1 MFRTYLRKFLEIR
14 INVETRNPTMKDAV
28 FGLKGHPNN
37 LRVISP
43 KDRFYFLVALSPLG
57 IWNKSCNL
65 QTIKTYQL
73 KFLGLV
79 VRFVS
84 SSKSKNLSTFFCGC
98 FFYLIILTIIIWGL
112 KLRPC
117 CLILSRS
124 SSSIALTWSRM
135 YTT

>member
-1 MFRTYLRKFLEIR
+1 
-14 INVETRNPTMKDAV
+14 MKDAV
-28 FGLKGHPNN
+28 FSLKGHPNN

-98 FFYLIILTIIIWGL
+98 FFLSNNTYNNNLRLEIEALLLNSEQKFFFHGFNLIKNVHNLNNHKKKSPKWFIY
-112 KLRPC
+112 KQ
-117 CLILSRS
+117 
-124 SSSIALTWSRM
+124 RM
-135 YTT
+135 K